1 MLKFFPEVRTMRNL
15 VLKMVQ
21 EGVLTSENA
30 NKVLA
35 MKKGVDPLWKALQKG
50 MIDEKKLAKF
60 YEKDGYPVIYDEGRG
75 PMSDDFF
82 TRFFT
87 PDVIAKHLA
96 VPISFKKESKDII
109 VGFVNSALIPNIKE
123 SILKI
128 FPEFNTTFFHIPYS
142 IFKKIVAKHFLFDI
156 DKFTSVV
163 SQMELS
169 GELFGDKLASV
180 SSAKKKLSE
189 VAEQV
194 FMLEIE
200 ADGSVVFKEEAMTS
214 RFPLKSLPTFSEC
227 FQRGYMEIVPGD
239 NINSLSHTEKILL
252 FTNIGIKKDDK
263 IIIISSGEEK
273 RIFFLLLNPKVPRDQ
288 IEYLIR

>member
-1 MLKFFPEVRTMRNL
+1 MRTL

-21 EGVLTSENA
+21 EGVLSSENA
-30 NKVLA
+30 NKMLS
-35 MKKGVDPLWKALQKG
+35 MKKGVDPLWRALQKG

-87 PDVIAKHLA
+87 PDVIARHLA
-96 VPISFKKESKDII
+96 VPISFKKESRDII
-109 VGFVNSALIPNIKE
+109 VGFVNAALIPNIKE

-142 IFKKIVAKHFLFDI
+142 IFKKMVAKHFLFDI
-156 DKFTSVV
+156 DKFTSVI

-169 GELFGDKLASV
+169 GELFGDKATTV
-180 SSAKKKLSE
+180 SMVKKKLSE

-194 FMLEIE
+194 FMLEVE
-200 ADGSVVFKEEAMTS
+200 EDGSVVFKEENMTS
-214 RFPLKSLPTFSEC
+214 RFPLKSLPTFKDC

-252 FTNIGIKKDDK
+252 FTNIGIKKDDR
-263 IIIISSGEEK
+263 IIIISANEEK
-273 RIFFLLLNPKVPRDQ
+273 KTFFLILNPKAPRDQ
-288 IEYLIR
+288 IEYIIK

>member
-1 MLKFFPEVRTMRNL
+1 MRNL

-21 EGVLTSENA
+21 EGVLSSENA
-30 NKVLA
+30 NRMLA
-35 MKKGVDPLWKALQKG
+35 MKKGVDPLWRALQKG

-87 PDVIAKHLA
+87 PDVIARHLA
-96 VPISFKKESKDII
+96 VPISFKKESRDII
-109 VGFVNSALIPNIKE
+109 VGFVNAALIPNIKE

-163 SQMELS
+163 SQMEVS
-169 GELFGDKLASV
+169 GELFGDKSATASI
-180 SSAKKKLSE
+180 AKKKLAE
-189 VAEQV
+189 VVEQV
-194 FMLEIE
+194 FMLEVE
-200 ADGSVVFKEEAMTS
+200 EDGSVVFKEESMTS
-214 RFPLKSLPTFSEC
+214 RFPLKSLPMFKDC

-252 FTNIGIKKDDK
+252 FTNIGIKKDDRV
-263 IIIISSGEEK
+263 IIIAANEDKKS
-273 RIFFLLLNPKVPRDQ
+273 FFLLLNPKVPRDQ
-288 IEYLIR
+288 IEYIIK

>member
-1 MLKFFPEVRTMRNL
+1 MRTL

-21 EGVLTSENA
+21 EGVLSSENA
-30 NKVLA
+30 NKMLA

-87 PDVIAKHLA
+87 PDVIARYLA
-96 VPISFKKESKDII
+96 VPISFKKESRDII

-142 IFKKIVAKHFLFDI
+142 IFKKMVAKHFLFDI

-163 SQMELS
+163 SQMEIS
-169 GELFGDKLASV
+169 GELFGDKANTASI
-180 SSAKKKLSE
+180 AKKKLAE

-194 FMLEIE
+194 FMLEVE
-200 ADGSVVFKEEAMTS
+200 DDGSVVFKEENMTS
-214 RFPLKSLPTFSEC
+214 RFPLKSLPTFKDC

-252 FTNIGIKKDDK
+252 FTNIGIKKDDR
-263 IIIISSGEEK
+263 IIIISANEDK
-273 RIFFLLLNPKVPRDQ
+273 KVFFLILNSRAPRDQ
-288 IEYLIR
+288 IEYIIK

>member
-1 MLKFFPEVRTMRNL
+1 MRNL

-30 NKVLA
+30 NKMLA
-35 MKKGVDPLWKALQKG
+35 MKKGVDPMWRGLSRG
-50 MIDEKKLAKF
+50 MIDEKKLARF

-109 VGFVNSALIPNIKE
+109 VGFINSALIPQIKE
-123 SILKI
+123 NILKI

-142 IFKKIVAKHFLFDI
+142 IFKKIAAKHFLFDI
-156 DKFTSVV
+156 DKFTSVLT
-163 SQMELS
+163 QMELS
-169 GELFGDKLASV
+169 GEMYSEKAISV
-180 SSAKKKLSE
+180 SSARKKLRE

-194 FMLEIE
+194 YLLEID
-200 ADGSVVFKEEAMTS
+200 ADESVVFKEESMTS
-214 RFPLKSLPTFSEC
+214 RFPLKSLPTFKEG
-227 FQRGYMEIVPGD
+227 FNRGYMEIVPGD
-239 NINSLSHTEKILL
+239 NMNSLSHTEKILL
-252 FTNIGIKKDDK
+252 FTNVGIKKDDK
-263 IIIISSGEEK
+263 IMILASGEEK
-273 RIFFLLLNPKVPRDQ
+273 KVFFLILNPKVSKSQ
-288 IEYLIR
+288 IELLVK

>member
-1 MLKFFPEVRTMRNL
+1 MRTL

-21 EGVLTSENA
+21 EGVLSSENA
-30 NKVLA
+30 NKMLA
-35 MKKGVDPLWKALQKG
+35 MKKGVDPLWRALQKG

-87 PDVIAKHLA
+87 PDVISRYLA
-96 VPISFKKESKDII
+96 VPISFKKESRDII
-109 VGFVNSALIPNIKE
+109 VGFVNAALIPNIKE

-142 IFKKIVAKHFLFDI
+142 IFKKMVAKHFLFDI

-163 SQMELS
+163 SQMEIS
-169 GELFGDKLASV
+169 GELFGDKATTASM
-180 SSAKKKLSE
+180 AKKKLAE
-189 VAEQV
+189 VSEQV
-194 FMLEIE
+194 FMLEVE
-200 ADGSVVFKEEAMTS
+200 DDGSVVFKEENMTS
-214 RFPLKSLPTFSEC
+214 RFPLKSLPTFKDC

-252 FTNIGIKKDDK
+252 FTNIGIKKDDR
-263 IIIISSGEEK
+263 IIIISANEERK
-273 RIFFLLLNPKVPRDQ
+273 VFFLILNPKAPREQ
-288 IEYLIR
+288 IEYIIK

>member
-1 MLKFFPEVRTMRNL
+1 MRTL

-21 EGVLTSENA
+21 DGVLSSENA
-30 NKVLA
+30 NKMLA
-35 MKKGVDPLWKALQKG
+35 MKKGVDPLWRALQKG

-87 PDVIAKHLA
+87 PDVIARHLA
-96 VPISFKKESKDII
+96 VPISFKKESRDII
-109 VGFVNSALIPNIKE
+109 VGFVNAALIPNIKE

-142 IFKKIVAKHFLFDI
+142 IFKKMVAKHFLFDI

-163 SQMELS
+163 SQMEMS
-169 GELFGDKLASV
+169 GELFGDKATTASMV
-180 SSAKKKLSE
+180 KKKLSE
-189 VAEQV
+189 VSEQV
-194 FMLEIE
+194 FMLEVE
-200 ADGSVVFKEEAMTS
+200 EDGSVVFKEENMTS
-214 RFPLKSLPTFSEC
+214 RFPLKSLPTFKDC

-252 FTNIGIKKDDK
+252 FTNIGIKKDDR
-263 IIIISSGEEK
+263 IIIISANEEK
-273 RIFFLLLNPKVPRDQ
+273 KTFFLILNPKVPRDQ
-288 IEYLIR
+288 IEYIIK